1 MISSA
6 NSSTSI
12 DEQTALAFLKKAWE
26 TEDNKPIPQNLNWK
40 AYAADKTLMRFKDE
54 LNRLQ
59 PYVETWYAERGKSL
73 PDWPKIY
80 FAPMEAWLTY
90 FNAHPDAK
98 MFPVGVERD
107 TWIAQNAQK
116 LSVLCPW
123 RYTQGIYRFEQSFE
137 KALVESTIKGVIPSE
152 VLLRLP
158 QWSIYIELTPR
169 RFETQ
174 TLVGFWACLRN
185 ADRTMGVPE
194 LSLLLNLVED
204 DGRQVLLSRTL
215 PIEQLGLEDL
225 FRKIF
230 HDILPKPLKAFDAE
244 RLGTA
249 PDTFSRIF
257 QFESTCEAMY
267 QRNAKIFQPILAVL
281 LYLCTTEPDIVN
293 NRQPGLKPSNNYGR
307 HLKKGFRMFPA
318 DGPQIWTVGSTM
330 EDNLKQ
336 HYRVLDIEDGEHQTG
351 KRREVRSHVR
361 SAHWHGYWKG
371 HRPKEGQKDMREFIF
386 HWIPPLLVRGTR
398 IVA

>member
-1 MISSA
+1 M
-6 NSSTSI
+6 
-12 DEQTALAFLKKAWE
+12 
-26 TEDNKPIPQNLNWK
+26 
-40 AYAADKTLMRFKDE
+40 
-54 LNRLQ
+54 
-59 PYVETWYAERGKSL
+59 
-73 PDWPKIY
+73 
-80 FAPMEAWLTY
+80 
-90 FNAHPDAK
+90 
-98 MFPVGVERD
+98 
-107 TWIAQNAQK
+107 
-116 LSVLCPW
+116 
-123 RYTQGIYRFEQSFE
+123 
-137 KALVESTIKGVIPSE
+137 
-152 VLLRLP
+152 
-158 QWSIYIELTPR
+158 
-169 RFETQ
+169 
-174 TLVGFWACLRN
+174 
-185 ADRTMGVPE
+185 MGVPE

-244 RLGTA
+244 RLGIAT
-249 PDTFSRIF
+249 DTFSKIF

-267 QRNAKIFQPILAVL
+267 QRNAKVFQPILAVL

-293 NRQPGLKPSNNYGR
+293 NRQPGLKPANNYGR

-330 EDNLKQ
+330 EENLKQ
-336 HYRVLDIEDGEHQTG
+336 HYRVLDIEESERRTG
-351 KRREVRSHVR
+351 KRREVRAHVR

-398 IVA
+398 TLV